1 MSYIKPFEELCFYDD
16 FMFGVVMQ
24 NKELCKEALECMLC
38 FKIDHIEYSEPQR
51 TVAPLYTAHAIRL
64 DVYVKDGNRI
74 YDVEIQNKDEHDIGR
89 RTRYYQGM
97 MDVDSL
103 LKGEDYSE
111 LKESIVIF
119 LCRFD
124 PFKKGIPCYT
134 VRRTCK
140 QDASVFVDDA
150 AIVQIFNCTAYDKI
164 ENESLRK
171 FLKFVQTN
179 KAESDFTRRLNDMVE
194 TQKKVEELKKTYLS
208 WSLHDSDVRREG
220 KREGIQQGR
229 KEGIAIG
236 EKRGR
241 SEAKLEAARNML
253 IANLGTI
260 EQIAAVQALPLE
272 TVQQL
277 AEQLKAETL
286 LQ

>member
-24 NKELCKEALECMLC
+24 NKELCKEALECMLG

-74 YDVEIQNKDEHDIGR
+74 YDVEIQNKDEQDIGR

-124 PFKKGIPCYT
+124 PFKKDIPCYT

-140 QDASVFVDDA
+140 EDSSVFVDDA
-150 AIVQIFNCTAYDKI
+150 AIVQIFNCTAYEKVK
-164 ENESLRK
+164 NESLRK

-179 KAESDFTRRLNDMVE
+179 KAESDFTRRLDKMVE

-220 KREGIQQGR
+220 RREGYEQ
-229 KEGIAIG
+229 
-236 EKRGR
+236 
-241 SEAKLEAARNML
+241 AKLEAARNL
-253 IANLGTI
+253 INLGVSFDI
-260 EQIAAVQALPLE
+260 IAQAQDLPLE

-277 AEQLKAETL
+277 AEQLKDESVLKQTAGSKKES
-286 LQ
+286 

>member
-1 MSYIKPFEELCFYDD
+1 
-16 FMFGVVMQ
+16 
-24 NKELCKEALECMLC
+24 
-38 FKIDHIEYSEPQR
+38 
-51 TVAPLYTAHAIRL
+51 
-64 DVYVKDGNRI
+64 
-74 YDVEIQNKDEHDIGR
+74 
-89 RTRYYQGM
+89 

-124 PFKKGIPCYT
+124 PFKKDIPCYT

-140 QDASVFVDDA
+140 EDASVFVDDA

-164 ENESLRK
+164 ENESLSK

-179 KAESDFTRRLNDMVE
+179 KAESDFTRRLNNMVE

-220 KREGIQQGR
+220 RREGR
-229 KEGIAIG
+229 KEGITIG
-236 EKRGR
+236 EER
-241 SEAKLEAARNML
+241 AKLENARNLLSM
-253 IANLGTI
+253 NLGTH
-260 EQIAAVQALPLE
+260 EQIAQAVNLPLE

-277 AEQLKAETL
+277 AEELKAEPE
-286 LQ
+286 Q

>member
-24 NKELCKEALECMLC
+24 DKELCKEALEYMLG
-38 FKIDHIEYSEPQR
+38 FKIDHIEYDEPQK
-51 TVAPLYTAHAIRL
+51 TVAPLYTAHGIRL
-64 DVYVKDGNRI
+64 DVYVMDSNRI
-74 YDVEIQNKDEHDIGR
+74 YDVEIQNKDEQDIGR

-103 LKGEDYSE
+103 LKGQDYRE

-179 KAESDFTRRLNDMVE
+179 KAESDFTRRLNKMVE
-194 TQKKVEELKKTYLS
+194 TQKQVEGLKKTYLS

-220 KREGIQQGR
+220 IQQGK

-253 IANLGTI
+253 LENDSVEKVARCL
-260 EQIAAVQALPLE
+260 ALPLE

-277 AEQLKAETL
+277 AEQLKAEPVQTN
-286 LQ
+286 

>member
-24 NKELCKEALECMLC
+24 DKELCREALECLLG
-38 FKIDHIEYSEPQR
+38 FKIDHIEYDEPQK
-51 TVAPLYTAHAIRL
+51 TVAPLYTAHGIRL
-64 DVYVKDGNRI
+64 DVYVKDSNRI
-74 YDVEIQNKDEHDIGR
+74 YDVEIQNKDEQDIGR

-103 LKGEDYSE
+103 LKGQDYSE
-111 LKESIVIF
+111 MKESIVIF

-134 VRRTCK
+134 VQRTCK
-140 QDASVFVDDA
+140 EDSSVFVDDA
-150 AIVQIFNCTAYDKI
+150 AIVHIFNCTAFDKI
-164 ENESLRK
+164 ENESLHA
-171 FLKFVQTN
+171 FIKFVQTN
-179 KAESDFTRRLNDMVE
+179 TAESDFTRRLDDMVE

-220 KREGIQQGR
+220 KREGY
-229 KEGIAIG
+229 E
-236 EKRGR
+236 EGR

-253 IANLGTI
+253 LTNLGTI
-260 EQIAAVQALPLE
+260 EQIAAVQDLPLE
-272 TVQQL
+272 TVQNL
-277 AEQLKAETL
+277 AEELNKEA
-286 LQ
+286 